1 MPSVVPESVLVGT
14 EGDPSPADLYA
25 LYREERGPLLWYL
38 RSQGVEEHEAE
49 DAIQAAFVR
58 LLLAKTE
65 VREPRWWLRT
75 VALNEYRRSS
85 PRIPSSR
92 RRAVVVP
99 VSPADLSSQCAATPF
114 SDPAE
119 LTEPGLWAH
128 DAIASLPDRQRRVM
142 AAHIEGRTNQQIA
155 DDLGVS
161 NASVRQSLRR
171 ARRALSERLR
181 TDADD
186 ERG

>member
-1 MPSVVPESVLVGT
+1 LVAADGGAQRVP
-14 EGDPSPADLYA
+14 
-25 LYREERGPLLWYL
+25 PLLPQHSEL
-38 RSQGVEEHEAE
+38 
-49 DAIQAAFVR
+49 AA
-58 LLLAKTE
+58 T
-65 VREPRWWLRT
+65 
-75 VALNEYRRSS
+75 
-85 PRIPSSR
+85 SR
-92 RRAVVVP
+92 RGSGV
-99 VSPADLSSQCAATPF
+99 PADLSSQCAATPF

-171 ARRALSERLR
+171 ARRALSKRLR
-181 TDADD
+181 PDADD